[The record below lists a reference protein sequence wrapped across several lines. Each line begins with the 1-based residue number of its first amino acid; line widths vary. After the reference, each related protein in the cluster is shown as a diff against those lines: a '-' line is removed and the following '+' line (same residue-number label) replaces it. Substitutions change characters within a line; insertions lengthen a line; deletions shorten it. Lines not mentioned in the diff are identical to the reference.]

1 MTSFQ
6 PQRPPEQ
13 AEQAEQAEQSLLE
26 RVFGF
31 RTRLYLTWLVMFVL
45 FAGFFLSFDLKL
57 SIILDKLPNLIGL
70 HLAPNGFL
78 QGAALTLFVSV
89 CSIVVSV
96 VLGFVTAL
104 ARLSSSAVAF
114 GIASFY
120 ASFFRGTPLLIQIL
134 LIYLG
139 LPQLGIVP
147 GAITAGVI
155 ALSLNYGA
163 YLSEIFRAGIIG
175 VSVGQREAA
184 LALALRPT
192 QIFWRATLPQAMRTI
207 IPPTTN
213 QFISM
218 LKDSSLI
225 SVMGVW
231 EVMFLAQSYGRSSYR
246 YIEMLTTAAV
256 LYWIMSIGLE
266 LLQSR
271 LERHYGKAYQARK

>member
-1 MTSFQ
+1 MTSFPSPQ
-6 PQRPPEQ
+6 PPQQ
-13 AEQAEQAEQSLLE
+13 ARTGLLK

-31 RTRLYLTWLVMFVL
+31 RTRLYLTWATMFVL
-45 FAGFFLSFDLKL
+45 FAGFFLSFDLKFA
-57 SIILDKLPNLIGL
+57 IILDKLPNLVGL
-70 HLAPNGFL
+70 SLAPNGFL

-89 CSIVVSV
+89 CSIAVSV
-96 VLGFVTAL
+96 LLGFAAAL
-104 ARLSSSAVAF
+104 ARLSRSAVAY

-139 LPQLGIVP
+139 LPQIGVVP
-147 GAITAGVI
+147 GAVTAGII

-175 VSVGQREAA
+175 VAAGQREAA
-184 LALALRPT
+184 MAMALNPL
-192 QIFWRATLPQAMRTI
+192 QVFWLITLPQAMRTI

-246 YIEMLTTAAV
+246 YLEMLTTAAV

-271 LERHYGKAYQARK
+271 LEKHYGKAYQPRS

>member
-13 AEQAEQAEQSLLE
+13 AEQSLLK
-26 RVFGF
+26 RAFGF

-192 QIFWRATLPQAMRTI
+192 QIFWRVTLPQAMRTI

>member
-13 AEQAEQAEQSLLE
+13 AEHSLLK

-96 VLGFVTAL
+96 AFGFVTAL

-139 LPQLGIVP
+139 LPQIGIVP

-175 VSVGQREAA
+175 VSAGQREAA
-184 LALALRPT
+184 LALALRPA
-192 QIFWRATLPQAMRTI
+192 QIFWRVTVPQAMRTI

>member
-13 AEQAEQAEQSLLE
+13 AEQSLLK

-45 FAGFFLSFDLKL
+45 FAGFFLCFDLKL

-175 VSVGQREAA
+175 VSAGQREAA
-184 LALALRPT
+184 MALALRPA
-192 QIFWRATLPQAMRTI
+192 QIFWRVTLPQAMRTI

>member
-13 AEQAEQAEQSLLE
+13 AEQSLLK

-31 RTRLYLTWLVMFVL
+31 RTRLYLTWLAMFVL

-96 VLGFVTAL
+96 ALGFVTAL

-175 VSVGQREAA
+175 VSAGQREAA
-184 LALALRPT
+184 LALALRPA
-192 QIFWRATLPQAMRTI
+192 QIFWRVTLPQAMRTI

>member
-13 AEQAEQAEQSLLE
+13 AEHSLLK

-96 VLGFVTAL
+96 AFGFVTAL

-175 VSVGQREAA
+175 VSAGQREAA
-184 LALALRPT
+184 LALALRPA
-192 QIFWRATLPQAMRTI
+192 QIFWRVTLPQAMRTI